1 MDDKLGKTFAVNMR
15 NKELIVLLTNSSSNQ
30 QGKSK
35 PRIRRL
41 MAKRLKGNLKKSSA
55 SLIIQEMQI

>member
-30 QGKSK
+30 RGKKQTKNSK
-35 PRIRRL
+35 IDGQETKRKFKEIISFTNNPRN
-41 MAKRLKGNLKKSSA
+41 AN
-55 SLIIQEMQI
+55 